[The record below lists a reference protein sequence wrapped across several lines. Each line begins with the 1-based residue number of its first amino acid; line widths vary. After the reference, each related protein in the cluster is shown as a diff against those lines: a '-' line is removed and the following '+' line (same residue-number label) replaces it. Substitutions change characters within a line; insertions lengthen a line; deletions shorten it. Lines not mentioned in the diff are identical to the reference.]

1 MSITAD
7 ALFETRQLTNTVTLS
22 PREINSL
29 DINNTLYQKL
39 ISKIGNRCISD
50 GIVNTETISILSRSL
65 GELYNHDTTGGVH
78 YLINYEAEVCSPKEG
93 QVLKCTVDEHTDTQ
107 TICFIGNE
115 ESSPLEIYLSKQNYI
130 NNVDYSKLKKG
141 DTILVRIVA
150 YNIELGRTKIDCI
163 GEYLKTL

>member
-7 ALFETRQLTNTVTLS
+7 PLFETRQLSNTVTLS

-29 DINNTLYQKL
+29 DINKTLYHKL
-39 ISKIGNRCISD
+39 INKIGNRCISD
-50 GIVNTETISILSRSL
+50 GIVNTESINILSRSL
-65 GELYNHDTTGGVH
+65 GQLYNHDNNGGIH
-78 YLINYEAEVCSPKEG
+78 YVIKYEADVCSPKEG
-93 QVLKCTVDEHTDTQ
+93 QLVKCIVDEHTDTQ
-107 TICFIGNE
+107 TICYIGNE

-130 NNVDYSKLKKG
+130 NNVEYSKLKKD